1 MLRTIFNNGRYA
13 NITATLALLV
23 ALSGSAYAAVAVT
36 GRDIR
41 NGTIRGVDMAKGTIT
56 SSKLRDRTVRGIDV
70 ANNTITSGKIRDAS
84 LLIRD
89 FKAGQLPAGPTGPP
103 GVPGIN
109 AASSVLIRGAQSP
122 GLIAAGDTATVA
134 VACAG
139 GEKAIAGGVT
149 SPSNTFDVRSSTPV
163 GAAGA
168 GEIPVGWRVEAV
180 NIAGAPNTL
189 QVFAICAGP

>member
-1 MLRTIFNNGRYA
+1 VLRRIFDNARYA
-13 NITATLALLV
+13 NVTATLALLV
-23 ALSGSAYAAVAVT
+23 AMSGTTYAAVAVT

-41 NGTIRGVDMAKGTIT
+41 NGTIRGVDIAKGTIT
-56 SSKLRDRTVRGIDV
+56 SSKLRDRTIKGIDV
-70 ANNTITSGKIRDAS
+70 ANNTITSAKIRDAS
-84 LLIRD
+84 LMIRD
-89 FKAGQLPAGPTGPP
+89 FKAGQVPVGPAGPQ

-109 AASSVLIRGAQSP
+109 AASSVLVREALSP
-122 GLIAAGDTATVA
+122 GLVAAGDTAAVS
-134 VACAG
+134 VACAA
-139 GEKAIAGGVT
+139 GEKAVSGGTT
-149 SPSNTFDVRSSTPV
+149 SPSTVFDVRSSRPV